1 MVPCMI
7 SFLYYPSVL
16 LHFLF
21 YILFCNYV
29 SGLGN
34 HQEHTLEV
42 FNRTDHNVMKDT
54 ISYAHIQSNNA
65 YYKEVLGQKMNKKLS
80 Y

>member
-1 MVPCMI
+1 LQLRFWLPKT
-7 SFLYYPSVL
+7 
-16 LHFLF
+16 
-21 YILFCNYV
+21 
-29 SGLGN
+29 GN

-65 YYKEVLGQKMNKKLS
+65 YYKEVLDQKMNKKLS
-80 Y
+80 YWTIYLTEEQYYQVKISKSFDI